1 MFRARSL
8 AASTI
13 AWTIGAASSVGIG
26 LIALTMIGTSFGSGP
41 LQPLSPNAVDPPA
54 ATGAPDPSASGAG
67 DGPSV
72 SGSAPS
78 VTIHT
83 VSTTG
88 GNAFVQCV
96 QSGGAYLYGWA
107 PAPGYRVDDMRRGP
121 GSVVT
126 ITFKSDQHEVS
137 VIAHCTGD
145 TVEPTVRND
154 DRGHGHDT

>member
-26 LIALTMIGTSFGSGP
+26 LVALTMIGTGFANGP

-54 ATGAPDPSASGAG
+54 ATGAPDPSPSATGASAEPGEA
-67 DGPSV
+67 V
-72 SGSAPS
+72 
-78 VTIHT
+78 HT
-83 VSTTG
+83 VATSG
-88 GNAFVQCV
+88 GNAFVQCG
-96 QSGGAYLYGWA
+96 QSGAYLYGWA
-107 PAPGYRVDDMRRGP
+107 PAPGYHIDDVRRGP
-121 GSVVT
+121 ANVVT

-145 TVEPTVRND
+145 VVQPTIRND
-154 DRGHGHDT
+154 DSGRGHDN